1 MTLDFPSNPV
11 RCEHMSNKSF
21 ALLRTTS
28 FNNGTIEKDRLFGFF
43 KTRDAA
49 ELKAQQLD
57 DAVFK
62 NIALRGF
69 SFLFYAKEVM
79 TDSTDE

>member
-1 MTLDFPSNPV
+1 
-11 RCEHMSNKSF
+11 MSNKSY

-28 FNNGTIEKDRLFGFF
+28 LNGNTVEKDRLFGFF
-43 KTRDAA
+43 TNRDAA
-49 ELKAQQLD
+49 EAKAQALD

-69 SFLFYAKEVM
+69 SFIFYIKEVM
-79 TDSTDE
+79 ADSTDE

>member
-1 MTLDFPSNPV
+1 
-11 RCEHMSNKSF
+11 MSNKSF

-28 FNNGTIEKDRLFGFF
+28 FNSATIEKDRLFGFF
-43 KTRDAA
+43 KDRDAA

-69 SFLFYAKEVM
+69 SFIFYVKEVM
-79 TDSTDE
+79 SDSTDE

>member
-1 MTLDFPSNPV
+1 
-11 RCEHMSNKSF
+11 MSNKTF

-28 FNNGTIEKDRLFGFF
+28 FNGSTIEKDRLFGFF
-43 KTRDAA
+43 QSRDAA
-49 ELKAQQLD
+49 EVKAQQLD

-69 SFLFYAKEVM
+69 SFVFYVKEVM
-79 TDSTDE
+79 ADNTDE